1 MKAKMQTIK
10 NLFLKYKE
18 LISYVFFGALTT
30 LVNFVTFWVME
41 SAILRGE
48 NAYLV
53 NNIVAWFASVSF
65 AYVTNKL
72 FVFNS
77 RSWEIKKV
85 AKEVAEFF
93 SARVLSFLVEE
104 AGLWLLIDALSLGR
118 FSYMFFGF
126 EVTGNII
133 AKIILSVIVVMLN
146 YFFSK
151 LWIFK
156 KK

>member
-1 MKAKMQTIK
+1 MQTIK

-41 SAILRGE
+41 SVILRGE
-48 NAYLV
+48 NTYLV

-77 RSWEIKKV
+77 RSREIKKV
-85 AKEVAEFF
+85 AKEIAEFF

-104 AGLWLLIDALSLGR
+104 AGLWLLIDALSFGR

-126 EVTGNII
+126 EVTGNFI
-133 AKIILSVIVVMLN
+133 AKVILSVIVVILN
-146 YFFSK
+146 YIFSK

>member
-10 NLFLKYKE
+10 NLLLKYKE

-41 SAILRGE
+41 SVILRGE

-77 RSWEIKKV
+77 KSKEIKEV

-104 AGLWLLIDALSLGR
+104 AGLWLLIDALILGR
-118 FSYMFFGF
+118 FSYMLFGF

-133 AKIILSVIVVMLN
+133 AKIILSVIVVILN
-146 YFFSK
+146 YIFSK

-156 KK
+156 KE

>member
-1 MKAKMQTIK
+1 MQTIK

-41 SAILRGE
+41 SVILRGE
-48 NAYLV
+48 NTYLV

-77 RSWEIKKV
+77 KSKEIKEV

-118 FSYMFFGF
+118 FSYMLFGF